1 VLHSTPLKPC
11 ADSDM
16 LGGPGM
22 PSTALY
28 TVLFLLA
35 GFSDGGWIPIL
46 SDHMATGSLQA
57 NQTRC
62 YRFHM
67 DDATTKQAVNWEQR
81 RKAPTACISLL
92 VGIVLHAVRCGRLLI
107 RLDPCSGLPHL
118 KVSVY
123 GCPSEGHQVTW
134 EYMDEVM
141 QNDLRAAGRPVPKAW
156 VMSYLPH
163 RLLFGLHS
171 SPINRV

>member
-16 LGGPGM
+16 PGGPGM

-81 RKAPTACISLL
+81 RKAPTAPYFPSCRNRLTRCTL
-92 VGIVLHAVRCGRLLI
+92 WQTADPPGPVLGT
-107 RLDPCSGLPHL
+107 STSKG
-118 KVSVY
+118 VSVWLPIR
-123 GCPSEGHQVTW
+123 GPPG
-134 EYMDEVM
+134 
-141 QNDLRAAGRPVPKAW
+141 DLGI
-156 VMSYLPH
+156 H
-163 RLLFGLHS
+163 G
-171 SPINRV
+171 